1 MQAQR
6 SNKQTH
12 KLRIQLRSAY
22 STSCSSRTEPAIAA
36 AKPVVATLADD
47 FLGSVMAE
55 ALPVALAPA
64 AMGMGPAMTGSAV
77 SLAAAVLLALTAPTA
92 VAVVFLTVAA
102 AVPFLLGAAAMGSS
116 MAVAFLRVAGWA
128 DATPVGGRVGW

>member
-22 STSCSSRTEPAIAA
+22 STSCSSRTEPATAA
-36 AKPVVATLADD
+36 AKPVVATLAED
-47 FLGSVMAE
+47 FLGSALAE

-92 VAVVFLTVAA
+92 EAVAFLTV

-116 MAVAFLRVAGWA
+116 MVAFLRVAGWA

>member
-64 AMGMGPAMTGSAV
+64 AMGSVALGPAMTGFAV

-92 VAVVFLTVAA
+92 EAVAFLTV

-116 MAVAFLRVAGWA
+116 MVAFLRVAGWA

>member
-6 SNKQTH
+6 SSKQTH

-22 STSCSSRTEPAIAA
+22 STSCSSRTEPATAA
-36 AKPVVATLADD
+36 AKPVVETLADD
-47 FLGSVMAE
+47 FLGSALAE

-64 AMGMGPAMTGSAV
+64 AMGSVALGPAMTGAAV

-92 VAVVFLTVAA
+92 EAVAFLTVAVA
-102 AVPFLLGAAAMGSS
+102 FLLGAAAMGSS
-116 MAVAFLRVAGWA
+116 MVAFLRVAGWA